1 MRFTPFATLASSGLA
16 IDYLIVGGGGP
27 GEASN
32 QTDYAGYGGGAGGYL
47 TGSTTINFGTQY
59 PIRVGLGGFTN
70 NTDLTIQ
77 SSSFNGLAAGGG
89 YGAQTGPP
97 QAYGLANTI
106 VCGGK
111 TYKAGGGGASGAGT
125 DPSCSGTDGVGGN
138 GGNGLTWL
146 DGNTYAGGGGGGT
159 YSSIGLAGTG
169 GTGGGGRG
177 GYNSAGAQNGT
188 ANTGGGG
195 GGGSQFNGL
204 GGNGGSGIVIIRY
217 PGNRILQ
224 GGTITTTG
232 GYTYHTFTTGSTLF
246 T

>member
-1 MRFTPFATLASSGLA
+1 MRFTPFATLASTGLLV
-16 IDYLIVGGGGP
+16 DYLIVGGGAK

-47 TGSTTINFGTQY
+47 TGSLTLNFGTQY
-59 PIRVGLGGFTN
+59 PIQVGVGGA
-70 NTDLTIQ
+70 DLVPLEAQ
-77 SSSFNGLAAGGG
+77 SSSFSGLGAGGG
-89 YGAQTGPP
+89 VGAVSGVP
-97 QAYGLANTI
+97 QLFGAANTI

-125 DPSCSGTDGVGGN
+125 NPSCAGSDGIGGN
-138 GGNGLTWL
+138 GGNGLTWF

-159 YSSIGLAGTG
+159 YGVIGYAGTG

-177 GYNSAGAQNGT
+177 GYNNGAAVTGS

-195 GGGSQFNGL
+195 GGGSQFDGI
-204 GGNGGSGIVIIRY
+204 GANGGSGIVIIRY
-217 PGNRILQ
+217 AGNRVLQ